1 MAGEL
6 RLDQHLPSKL
16 VDAYVWRDATQAE
29 VWQVSEAAFA
39 ADSLYARE
47 HGAIALVA
55 QTPNAP
61 GVVVFTGPL
70 YVTVEA
76 VTDGSFNA
84 SGNAYIDVGVDTWE

>member
-1 MAGEL
+1 MPA
-6 RLDQHLPSKL
+6 DTDIT
-16 VDAYVWRDATQAE
+16 VATP
-29 VWQVSEAAFA
+29 AAVR
-39 ADSLYARE
+39 SAR
-47 HGAIALVA
+47 LVA
-55 QTPNAP
+55 SLDRKLAEAGTVKTGTGASLAVTSANQYAASTSPNAP

>member
-16 VDAYVWRDATQAE
+16 VDAYGWRDATQAE

-47 HGAIALVA
+47 HGAIARPDTVHPDAAGNVLQA
-55 QTPNAP
+55 A
-61 GVVVFTGPL
+61 L
-70 YVTVEA
+70 YLACAADYGIEV
-76 VTDGSFNA
+76 
-84 SGNAYIDVGVDTWE
+84 

>member
-6 RLDQHLPSKL
+6 RLDQHLPGKL

-47 HGAIALVA
+47 HG
-55 QTPNAP
+55 
-61 GVVVFTGPL
+61 
-70 YVTVEA
+70 
-76 VTDGSFNA
+76 TDGHLQP
-84 SGNAYIDVGVDTWE
+84 DVGRPVPDGDEYRVGEERLQRELSHPGQWDGRAGVPGRGSP